1 MRIEHVARTACRW
14 VMPVLGIIALTS
26 PRSTQAQTDYFN
38 TDRGHPLHV
47 QDARAIERYA
57 LEMQVA
63 TLHWARGR
71 SGRDVWSIDPG
82 IAYGL
87 LPRTQLDIG
96 ATLIH
101 VPAVNGLKQINT
113 TILHASMLHALNAET
128 LRLPAVAL
136 NAEFALPLGTFSSR
150 RAYPAVGA
158 LVTRTTSLGRVHLN
172 ADLTFADDVATANTT
187 CGPTDPMAPHD
198 VSRWL
203 VGMAFDRA
211 LALRSMLLGAE
222 LVARQPILLG
232 SPVEWRAG
240 AGMRW
245 QFDPRWS
252 IDAGVA
258 RAFGNAR
265 EWSMTFGAARSVGL
279 VDFKPLGR

>member
-1 MRIEHVARTACRW
+1 MRIEHLALTARRW
-14 VMPVLGIIALTS
+14 VMPVLGIIALTV
-26 PRSTQAQTDYFN
+26 PRKTSAQTDYFN

-47 QDARAIERYA
+47 QDARAIERFA
-57 LEMQVA
+57 LETQVA
-63 TLHWARGR
+63 PLHWARGR
-71 SGRDVWSIDPG
+71 SGRDVWSIDAG

-87 LPRTQLDIG
+87 LPRTQFDIG
-96 ATLIH
+96 ATVIH
-101 VPAVNGLKQINT
+101 VPAVNGLKQINAST
-113 TILHASMLHALNAET
+113 LHVSMLHALNVET
-128 LRLPAVAL
+128 LRVPALAF
-136 NAEFALPLGTFSSR
+136 NTEFALPLGTFSSR
-150 RAYPAVGA
+150 RTYPGVGA

-172 ADLTFADDVATANTT
+172 ADVTFGDDIATTRNT
-187 CGPTDPMAPHD
+187 CGPTDPLSPQD

-203 VGMAFDRA
+203 VGMALDRA

-245 QFDPRWS
+245 QVDPRWS
-252 IDAGVA
+252 LDAGFA
-258 RAFGNAR
+258 RSFGNAR

-279 VDFKPLGR
+279 VYFKPLGR

>member
-1 MRIEHVARTACRW
+1 MRITFAALHARGLILQFASLPFISTA
-14 VMPVLGIIALTS
+14 AT
-26 PRSTQAQTDYFN
+26 AQTDYFN
-38 TDRGHPLHV
+38 SDRGRPLHV

-57 LEMQVA
+57 LELQA
-63 TLHWARGR
+63 APLHWSRGP

-96 ATLIH
+96 ATVIH
-101 VPAVNGLKQINT
+101 VPAINGLKQINT
-113 TILHASMLHALNAET
+113 TTLHVSILHALNAET
-128 LRLPAVAL
+128 LGLPAVAF
-136 NAEFALPLGTFSSR
+136 NAEFALPFGTVGSR
-150 RAYPAVGA
+150 RAYPAIGA

-172 ADLTFADDVATANTT
+172 ADLTFGDDIAPTNST
-187 CGPTDPMAPHD
+187 CGPTDPLAPHD

-203 VGMAFDRA
+203 VGMALDRA
-211 LALRSMLLGAE
+211 LALRSILLGAE
-222 LVARQPILLG
+222 LIARQPMLLG
-232 SPVEWRAG
+232 NPVEWRAG

-252 IDAGVA
+252 LDAGLA
-258 RAFGNAR
+258 RSFGNAR

-279 VDFKPLGR
+279 LYFQPLGR